1 MPSLKSILVM
11 CNADPSR
18 NPRPNRIIRFL
29 SKTSKLTVLG
39 AGSTQFEGIHFV
51 PLDTK
56 GRRYGIGRIK
66 RLKKL
71 LFRQFEQVLW
81 PEHLKQ
87 VKQKLWRKRF
97 HVIVVH
103 DIDLLPLALEIK
115 NSARILFDA
124 REYYPRQFEDSFL
137 WRIFCQPLYK
147 YLCCNYLPR
156 ADRMITVSDG
166 IARQYANKFGVQS
179 DVFMSLPEPVN
190 VEPSRVDP
198 NRIRIIHHGNA
209 TPSRKLEVMIEVM
222 DFVDRRFCLDLML
235 VDVGYDCYF
244 RKLKKMADRRPNVS
258 IIPPVPFESI
268 ILFTNQYDIG
278 VFLVPPVTFNLKHTL
293 PNKLFEFIQA
303 RLAVAIGPSVEMR
316 KILDQYDCGIVA
328 PDYDPRTLASALNEL
343 TTNRIVYYKTQSDRA
358 ASSLSSE
365 VSGPKLE
372 KIISEM
378 CKG

>member
-39 AGSTQFEGIHFV
+39 AGSSRFEGIHFV

-56 GRRYGIGRIK
+56 DRRYGIGRIK

-71 LFRQFEQVLW
+71 LLRQFEQVLW
-81 PEHLKQ
+81 PEHFKQ
-87 VKQKLWRKRF
+87 LQEKLSRKRF
-97 HVIVVH
+97 HLIIVH
-103 DIDLLPLALEIK
+103 DIDLLPLAVKIK
-115 NSARILFDA
+115 DSARILFDA
-124 REYYPRQFEDSFL
+124 REYYPRQFEDKFF

-147 YLCCNYLPR
+147 YLCCNYLPKG
-156 ADRMITVSDG
+156 DRMITVSDG
-166 IARQYANKFGVQS
+166 IARQYAHEFGVQS
-179 DVFMSLPEPVN
+179 DVFMSLPDPLN
-190 VEPSRVDP
+190 MEPSRVDP

-209 TPSRKLEVMIEVM
+209 TPSRRLELMIEMM

-235 VDVGYDCYF
+235 VDVGYRWYF
-244 RKLKKMADRRPNVS
+244 KKLKKMADRRPNVS
-258 IIPPVPFESI
+258 IIPPVPFENI
-268 ILFTNQYDIG
+268 IPFTNQYDIG
-278 VFLVPPVTFNLKHTL
+278 LFLVPPATFNLKYTL

-328 PDYDPRTLASALNEL
+328 PDYDPRTLAGRLNEL
-343 TTNRIVYYKTQSDRA
+343 TTNRILYYKTQSNLA
-358 ASSLSSE
+358 ASALSSKL
-365 VSGPKLE
+365 SGAKLE

-378 CKG
+378 CI

>member
-1 MPSLKSILVM
+1 M

-39 AGSTQFEGIHFV
+39 AGSNQFEGIHFV
-51 PLDTK
+51 PLETQ
-56 GRRYGIGRIK
+56 GGRYGIGRVK

-71 LFRQFEQVLW
+71 LFRQFEQVIW

-87 VKQKLWRKRF
+87 VQQKLAQERF
-97 HVIVVH
+97 HLIIVH
-103 DIDLLPLALEIK
+103 DIDLLPLALRIK
-115 NSARILFDA
+115 NSARILLDA
-124 REYYPRQFEDSFL
+124 REYYPRQFEDRFL
-137 WRIFCQPLYK
+137 WRIFCQPLNE
-147 YLCCNYLPR
+147 YLCSNYLHK
-156 ADRMITVSDG
+156 ADRMITVSEG
-166 IARQYANKFGVQS
+166 IARQYAKKFGVHS
-179 DVFMSLPEPVN
+179 DVFLSLPDPVD
-190 VEPSRVDP
+190 VGPSHVDP

-209 TPSRKLEVMIEVM
+209 TPSRRLELMIEMM
-222 DFVDRRFCLDLML
+222 DLVDERFHLDLML
-235 VDVGYDCYF
+235 VDMGFRWYF
-244 RKLKKMADRRPNVS
+244 KKLIKMVDRRPNVS
-258 IIPPVPFESI
+258 IIPPVPFENI

-278 VFLVPPVTFNLKHTL
+278 LFLVPPVTFNLKYTL

-328 PDYDPRTLASALNEL
+328 SGYDPGTLARALNEL

-358 ASSLSSE
+358 ASALSSKT
-365 VSGPKLE
+365 SGVKLE

-378 CKG
+378 CRN

>member
-1 MPSLKSILVM
+1 M

-29 SKTSKLTVLG
+29 SKTNKLTVLG
-39 AGSTQFEGIHFV
+39 AGSGRFEGIHFV
-51 PLDTK
+51 PLDAQ
-56 GRRYGIGRIK
+56 GRRYGIGRMK

-71 LFRQFEQVLW
+71 LFRQFEQVIW
-81 PEHLKQ
+81 PKHLKQ
-87 VKQKLWRKRF
+87 VQQKLSRKRF
-97 HVIVVH
+97 HVIIVH
-103 DIDLLPLALEIK
+103 DIDLLPLALRIR

-124 REYYPRQFEDSFL
+124 REYYPRQFEDRFL

-147 YLCCNYLPR
+147 YLCRNYLSR

-179 DVFMSLPEPVN
+179 DVFMSLPDPVN
-190 VEPSRVDP
+190 MEPSPVDP

-209 TPSRKLEVMIEVM
+209 TPSRKLELMIEM
-222 DFVDRRFCLDLML
+222 MGFVEKRFCLDLML
-235 VDVGYDCYF
+235 VDVGYRRYF

-258 IIPPVPFESI
+258 IIPPVPFENI
-268 ILFTNQYDIG
+268 VPFTNQYDIG
-278 VFLVPPVTFNLKHTL
+278 LFLAPPATFNLKHTL

-328 PDYDPRTLASALNEL
+328 PDYDPRTLAEGLNEL
-343 TTNRIVYYKTQSDRA
+343 TTNRIVYYKTQSNRA
-358 ASSLSSE
+358 ASVLSSK
-365 VSGPKLE
+365 VSDAKLE
-372 KIISEM
+372 KIIAEM